1 MDQFIVTLTHAVLV
15 TTDSYVASYMASNV
29 RHTLDGDLR
38 CKFLGTNLDLFET
51 NWMLELDLALDPSLY
66 LGSPNHELSFELFVF
81 LV

>member
-51 NWMLELDLALDPSLY
+51 N
-66 LGSPNHELSFELFVF
+66 
-81 LV
+81 